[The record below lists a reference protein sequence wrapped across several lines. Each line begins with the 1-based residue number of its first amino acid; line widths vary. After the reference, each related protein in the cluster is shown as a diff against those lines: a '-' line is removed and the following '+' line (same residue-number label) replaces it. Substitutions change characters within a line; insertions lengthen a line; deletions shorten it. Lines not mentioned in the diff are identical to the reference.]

1 MSGKPDPASASTH
14 AAQLEGVADSLEEAI
29 GLTPWTKTNPLVQ
42 MIRQQIRSQVDEQS
56 WQAAWAEGRALTVE
70 QAIALASR
78 LGAGVH
84 A

>member
-1 MSGKPDPASASTH
+1 
-14 AAQLEGVADSLEEAI
+14 
-29 GLTPWTKTNPLVQ
+29 